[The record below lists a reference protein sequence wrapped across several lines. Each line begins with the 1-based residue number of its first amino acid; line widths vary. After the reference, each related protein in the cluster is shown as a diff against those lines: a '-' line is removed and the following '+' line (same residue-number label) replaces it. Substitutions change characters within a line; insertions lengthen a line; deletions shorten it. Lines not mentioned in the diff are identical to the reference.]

1 MKKQTIYQ
9 TLFVVVMAIGSI
21 FMISSCD
28 SKGTGN
34 ATTTTAGTPTS
45 STSNAGKLS
54 IAYVNMDSL
63 YTRYSYYLSAQ
74 KALDLKNQ
82 QASNTLEKKTRALQK
97 EFYSFQE
104 KAQKGELTANQIAQ
118 KEQSLGKKQEAL
130 AKEEQKYRQEIG
142 TETAEVMD
150 TLVAR
155 LNRASQAIADKHGY
169 EYVLK
174 HAVGSMI
181 IIAPSSSDV
190 TEEVL
195 TILNAEAST
204 K

>member
-1 MKKQTIYQ
+1 MLYK
-9 TLFVVVMAIGSI
+9 TLFALVLAIGTVL
-21 FMISSCD
+21 MISSCE
-28 SKGTGN
+28 SKAGGN
-34 ATTTTAGTPTS
+34 AATTTAPTATTSTP
-45 STSNAGKLS
+45 STGKLS

-74 KALDLKNQ
+74 KALDGKNE
-82 QASNTLEKKTRALQK
+82 QASNTLERKTRALQK
-97 EFYSFQE
+97 EYYAFQE

-142 TETAEVMD
+142 AETAEVMD
-150 TLVAR
+150 TLIAR
-155 LNRASQAIADKHGY
+155 LNRASQAVADKHGY

-174 HAVGSMI
+174 HAAVGSMI

-195 TILNAEAST
+195 TILNAEDS
-204 K
+204 KK